1 MNNGM
6 IIDCLPC
13 FSNKEEAMSGS
24 EIIKSLKRLLNKK
37 GQGIVEFALLCAFC
51 AAIGLFARDVGFS
64 EAFHESLE
72 SSKDDL
78 YWAEIGMRPRNSY
91 ITYFRQ
97 WKWLSANDLRNIDNK
112 ERILADQKALVKI
125 AETFLG
131 RTENQ
136 VLSLMDYYSNS
147 PDNNNQAPHIAA
159 VKCINDGD
167 GDNTG
172 FSDILVPLSYTANTL
187 NNHTIIDKNN
197 GWVHFYANNNQN
209 TVSYL
214 TDKEGVVYDKF
225 DPANPTYNANH
236 SNLKTVATDRLF
248 YSNDVLDTPAK
259 VTLRLHYTEG
269 KVDFVD
275 VALRKA
281 HNGGNLNPSN
291 DKEAVASG
299 LCLHVVESGYSEIP
313 LNKQN
318 QNAVTNYDVFYKD
331 SIYY

>member
-1 MNNGM
+1 M
-6 IIDCLPC
+6 IRLLSDMI
-13 FSNKEEAMSGS
+13 NH
-24 EIIKSLKRLLNKK
+24 LKRLANKK
-37 GQGIVEFALLCAFC
+37 GQGIVEFALVCAFC
-51 AAIGLFARDVGFS
+51 AAIGLVARDAGFK
-64 EAFHESLE
+64 EAFTDSLE

-78 YWAEIGMRPRNSY
+78 YWAEIGVRQRNSY
-91 ITYFRQ
+91 ITYFRK
-97 WKWLSANDLRNIDNK
+97 WKWMSSNALRAIDND
-112 ERILADQKALVKI
+112 ERILSDQKALVKI

-131 RTENQ
+131 KTENQ
-136 VLSLMDYYSNS
+136 ALSLMDYFSNS

-159 VKCINDGD
+159 VKCIDKDGN
-167 GDNTG
+167 GTG
-172 FSDILVPLSYTANTL
+172 FSDVLVPLSYTNNTL
-187 NNHTIIDKNN
+187 NDHTVIDKNH
-197 GWVHFYANNNQN
+197 GWIHFYANNNQN

-259 VTLRLHYTEG
+259 LTLRLHYTDG

-281 HNGGNLNPSN
+281 HNGGNLSPSN
-291 DKEAVASG
+291 DKETVAAG

-313 LNKQN
+313 VRTNN
-318 QNAVTNYDVFYKD
+318 VNAVNNVDVFYPKVKD
-331 SIYY
+331 SIYW